1 MAEFMMVERRR
12 KIYKVRRHSDF
23 RNNKELYRFERQNV
37 QWLAQHFLG
46 VTHERR
52 GGALNSEQKIEIFLR
67 YIGDPGFQSGMT
79 EDVGVIRSTGCDT
92 FWVDLL
98 PNQLHDKQK
107 N

>member
-12 KIYKVRRHSDF
+12 KIYKVRRQSDF
-23 RNNKELYRFERQNV
+23 RNYKELYRFERQNV

-98 PNQLHDKQK
+98 PNQLHDTQK

>member
-23 RNNKELYRFERQNV
+23 RNNKELYHFDRQNV

-52 GGALNSEQKIEIFLR
+52 TKNSEQKTKIFLR

-98 PNQLHDKQK
+98 PNQLHDTQK